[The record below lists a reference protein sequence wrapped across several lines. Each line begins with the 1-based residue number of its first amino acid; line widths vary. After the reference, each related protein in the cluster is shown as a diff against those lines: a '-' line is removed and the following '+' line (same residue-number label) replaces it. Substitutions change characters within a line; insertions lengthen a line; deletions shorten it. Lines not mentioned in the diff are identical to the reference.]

1 MKIKISLKNT
11 FFFSQPIKLICFH
24 NGCIRFYAEPC
35 TLMIF
40 GIKEINK
47 KPKCF
52 FVIRTHSHATHPP
65 SLPFSPSPSPPLLPV
80 KQNTNLF
87 FAVKMVDSNG
97 ISLNNRKC
105 GGS

>member
-1 MKIKISLKNT
+1 MTIKINLKNT

-24 NGCIRFYAEPC
+24 NGRIRFYAEPC

-52 FVIRTHSHATHPP
+52 FVITTHSHATVLTTTLTELKTKFP
-65 SLPFSPSPSPPLLPV
+65 SRF
-80 KQNTNLF
+80 
-87 FAVKMVDSNG
+87 
-97 ISLNNRKC
+97 RKDRQ
-105 GGS
+105 

>member
-52 FVIRTHSHATHPP
+52 FVITTHSHATHPP
-65 SLPFSPSPSPPLLPV
+65 SLPFPPSTS
-80 KQNTNLF
+80 
-87 FAVKMVDSNG
+87 
-97 ISLNNRKC
+97 C
-105 GGS
+105 

>member
-1 MKIKISLKNT
+1 MTIKISLKNT

-35 TLMIF
+35 TFMIF

-52 FVIRTHSHATHPP
+52 FNLLSQLIHTPP
-65 SLPFSPSPSPPLLPV
+65 TLPPSPSPPLLPV

>member
-40 GIKEINK
+40 GIKKINK

-52 FVIRTHSHATHPP
+52 LLSQLIHTPP
-65 SLPFSPSPSPPLLPV
+65 TLPPSPPLPPLYFLLSRIRICFL
-80 KQNTNLF
+80 Q
-87 FAVKMVDSNG
+87 
-97 ISLNNRKC
+97 
-105 GGS
+105 